1 MKQDLKG
8 KTVCL
13 DFDGV
18 IHSYRRGW
26 TGLVPEDPPEPGAKE
41 FIQMLINRGAKVVVC
56 SARCGAEEGCRAT
69 VEWLEKHDFPPVKVS
84 HGKPIADYYVDDRA
98 IKYDGDWGKV
108 ATQIEQPSKK
118 T

>member
-8 KTVCL
+8 KTICL

-26 TGLVPEDPPEPGAKE
+26 TGFVPEDPPEPGARE
-41 FIQMLINRGAKVVVC
+41 FVQTLMNREAKVVVC
-56 SARCGAEEGCRAT
+56 SARCGVEKGCEAT
-69 VEWLEKHDFPPVKVS
+69 VAWLEKHGFPPVKVS

-98 IKYDGDWGKV
+98 VKYDGDWGEV
-108 ATQIEQPSKK
+108 AAQIERTSKK